1 MTETPTKAPV
11 TQAELRKAQADTWVY
26 FDGELRRYGDA
37 HLGLLTHALHYGTGC
52 FEGIRAYWSER
63 QHRIN
68 VFRMADHF
76 ARMTGNARMLHMQLP
91 HSVEE
96 LCEITVEL
104 MRRNDFRTDV
114 YIRPLVF
121 KANEEIGIRFHNLR
135 DGFMIVPVPFGAYV
149 DTTGGIRCQV
159 SSWRRIDDNV
169 APARSKA
176 TGIYINSA
184 LAKTEAFLNG
194 FDEAILMT
202 QDGHVCEGSA
212 ENLFILRRGQL
223 ITPPASENIVEGIT
237 RAVLMQ
243 FAREELGVDVVER
256 AIDRSE
262 LYVADEVLLCGT
274 GAEVSAVIEI
284 DQRTIGTGEP
294 GDVTRKLQDLYFA
307 ACKGE
312 DDRFSSWLT
321 PIV

>member
-1 MTETPTKAPV
+1 
-11 TQAELRKAQADTWVY
+11 
-26 FDGELRRYGDA
+26 
-37 HLGLLTHALHYGTGC
+37 
-52 FEGIRAYWSER
+52 
-63 QHRIN
+63 
-68 VFRMADHF
+68 
-76 ARMTGNARMLHMQLP
+76 
-91 HSVEE
+91 
-96 LCEITVEL
+96 
-104 MRRNDFRTDV
+104 
-114 YIRPLVF
+114 
-121 KANEEIGIRFHNLR
+121 
-135 DGFMIVPVPFGAYV
+135 MIVPVPFGAYV

-237 RAVLMQ
+237 RSVLMT
-243 FAREELGVDVVER
+243 FARDELGVEVVER
-256 AIDRSE
+256 TIDRSE

-284 DQRTIGTGEP
+284 DQRTIGSGSAGRADPQAP
-294 GDVTRKLQDLYFA
+294 GPLLRRLQGRERPLRELADPDHLTTDPRSLVEV
-307 ACKGE
+307 E
-312 DDRFSSWLT
+312 DDLRRWWDATGRRARSPRRSRAARARSAG
-321 PIV
+321 PSRRCR

>member
-1 MTETPTKAPV
+1 ME
-11 TQAELRKAQADTWVY
+11 
-26 FDGELRRYGDA
+26 
-37 HLGLLTHALHYGTGC
+37 
-52 FEGIRAYWSER
+52 
-63 QHRIN
+63 
-68 VFRMADHF
+68 
-76 ARMTGNARMLHMQLP
+76 LP
-91 HSVEE
+91 HSVDE
-96 LCEITVEL
+96 LCDITVEL

-121 KANEEIGIRFHNLR
+121 KATEEIAFGFHNLR

-169 APARSKA
+169 RAGTLEGDRHLHQQRVSPRPRHS
-176 TGIYINSA
+176 S
-184 LAKTEAFLNG
+184 NG

-237 RAVLMQ
+237 RSALMQ
-243 FAREELGVDVVER
+243 FATNELGVEVVER
-256 AIDRSE
+256 TIDRSE

-274 GAEVSAVIEI
+274 GRRS
-284 DQRTIGTGEP
+284 R
-294 GDVTRKLQDLYFA
+294 R
-307 ACKGE
+307 
-312 DDRFSSWLT
+312 
-321 PIV
+321 